1 MACNDLNSHGSP
13 PLTFA
18 EANVNR
24 SPNQGG
30 GGSRGAPQQPSATI
44 MKKIEDKILL
54 RKTTLP
60 EM

>member
-24 SPNQGG
+24 SPNQG